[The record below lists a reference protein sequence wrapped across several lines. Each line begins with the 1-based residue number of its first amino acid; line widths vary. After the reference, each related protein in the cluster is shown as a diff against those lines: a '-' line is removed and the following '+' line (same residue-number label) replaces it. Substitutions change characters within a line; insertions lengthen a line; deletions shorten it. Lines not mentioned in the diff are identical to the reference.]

1 MCNCVKRNKTFMWA
15 AQAAVKGD
23 ARSIS
28 SVRGRGCCFL
38 VMVQMGFVPE
48 NVGEKPSSHGFSM
61 VDNSCLMT
69 CHFWGIRVVGH
80 TIANQIPP
88 SDRRFS
94 LCLVLPWRVL
104 SGAIGGKFWSRCCPF
119 FASWRIN
126 QSKYVQMVSD
136 TIGNYET
143 LQTNGIIG

>member
-61 VDNSCLMT
+61 VDNSCLFNDLSFLGYPCCGT
-69 CHFWGIRVVGH
+69 HHSKPNSPKRQEILTLFGAAVACFEWGHWWEILVMMLSLLC
-80 TIANQIPP
+80 IMENQPVQI
-88 SDRRFS
+88 
-94 LCLVLPWRVL
+94 
-104 SGAIGGKFWSRCCPF
+104 CP
-119 FASWRIN
+119 
-126 QSKYVQMVSD
+126 
-136 TIGNYET
+136 
-143 LQTNGIIG
+143 NGIGYYW